1 VDNASAIFYFH
12 PWELDP
18 EQPRVDGAS
27 RKARFRHYL
36 NLQHMESRLRRLL
49 ADFQWDRVDRV
60 FLNGAD

>member
-1 VDNASAIFYFH
+1 MN
-12 PWELDP
+12 
-18 EQPRVDGAS
+18 GAS